1 MPAIR
6 DAGGQEMTMQ
16 VWEAES
22 GCDLLVLR
30 EVLAL
35 AERDPQVAAVVL
47 SALYEQRS
55 GDGELN
61 AILAWAEVAPLDVKR
76 HTS

>member
-1 MPAIR
+1 MR
-6 DAGGQEMTMQ
+6 MQ

-22 GCDLLVLR
+22 RSDLLVLR

-35 AERDPQVAAVVL
+35 AERDSQVSAVVL

-55 GDGELN
+55 GDRELN
-61 AILAWAEVAPLDVKR
+61 AILAWAEEAPLDAKGL
-76 HTS
+76 TS